1 MVKSMLPKIDI
12 PLDNYLLKNN
22 DWKCEEKLNYKVYQ
36 SGSHIK
42 SNFIQVYV
50 PNHPYR
56 DEKGKT
62 KAVIYMHGFALCMPK
77 FYEQHLEELVE
88 KGYYVLFPGFQKN
101 NYPDNPDSNEKISD
115 KKQTELVNWSE
126 ITKFIR
132 ETSKHVS
139 KGRLRTVLRRIVVA
153 TFKIRLFLAISLI
166 IGLISLTSY
175 FVGHRYGK
183 HLIKLIR
190 TVRYSLFQ
198 SPLKWIE
205 NAITTTDNAW
215 QMLCKKDSQLA
226 ETNTDFYLFGHSLGG
241 LLALSWISYLKQD
254 SKQDK
259 NQNTTELKSNS
270 SLQKIYP
277 QQIIVADPAPNTI
290 SGIPKTVT
298 FVLQL
303 LNSRLIR
310 RAIDIKKTGVDID
323 VPVAILHGDDDK
335 LVKASAW
342 DKPGLFSKKSN
353 FDYIASADKKIY
365 FSLSDKQEDL
375 FAFHNQAVT
384 DTTYFKDALFR
395 KFGGVKHEAN
405 AYNHEYIWS
414 GLNLVIENQAKA
426 SELLDKFPLKTIKVV
441 DKLPKKALNIK
452 LVLIAVLSVMG
463 LLGLGYFFWSRG
475 II

>member
-1 MVKSMLPKIDI
+1 MVKSMPLKIDI
-12 PLDNYLLKNN
+12 PQQDDLLKNRG
-22 DWKCEEKLNYKVYQ
+22 WECEEKPNYKVYQ
-36 SGSHIK
+36 SGSHIN

-88 KGYYVLFPGFQKN
+88 KGYYVLFPGFQKS
-101 NYPDNPDSNEKISD
+101 NYPDNPDSDENISD

-126 ITKFIR
+126 VIKFIR
-132 ETSKHVS
+132 DTSKHIS
-139 KGRLRTVLRRIVVA
+139 KGRLRSVLRKIIVA
-153 TFKIRLFLAISLI
+153 AFKVRLFLAISLI
-166 IGLISLTSY
+166 IGLISVTYY
-175 FVGHRYGK
+175 FVDHRYGK

-198 SPLKWIE
+198 SPSTWID
-205 NAITTTDNAW
+205 NAIKTTDNAW
-215 QMLCKKDSQLA
+215 EMLCQNDSQLA
-226 ETNTDFYLFGHSLGG
+226 EAETDFYLFGHSLGG

-254 SKQDK
+254 
-259 NQNTTELKSNS
+259 NTQLNK
-270 SLQKIYP
+270 KFYP
-277 QQIIVADPAPNTI
+277 QQILVADPAPNTI

-298 FVLQL
+298 LVLQL

-310 RAIDIKKTGVDID
+310 RAIDIKKTGLDID
-323 VPVAILHGDDDK
+323 VPVAILHGDNDK
-335 LVKASAW
+335 LVKPAAW
-342 DKPGLFSKKSN
+342 DKPGFCRKKSN

-365 FSLSDKQEDL
+365 FSLSDKQENL
-375 FAFHNQAVT
+375 SAFHNQAVT
-384 DTTYFKDALFR
+384 DTTYFSDALFK
-395 KFGGVKHEAN
+395 KFGGVKHGEN

-414 GLNLVIENQAKA
+414 GLDLVIKESVKA

-452 LVLIAVLSVMG
+452 LILIAVLSVMG
-463 LLGLGYFFWSRG
+463 LAGLGYFLWSQG